1 MGLSFPVQSLC
12 IVECLLH
19 TQQCTI
25 CLLPVSQEPRSLVTT
40 LFEVSYFFDSEMWG
54 PAPSAQS
61 VRVSFMLKANTQ
73 HFMTRKQSRELEQ
86 VSDPIFASRVGPFHS
101 DNLDLL
107 IQFYFLL
114 KPSPMPCL
122 VWSHHS
128 PFSPSSWPPAYSF
141 PDSVLFCYLLIVAW
155 KTGQFPNSS
164 PTYMKL

>member
-25 CLLPVSQEPRSLVTT
+25 CLLLVSQEPRSLVNYS
-40 LFEVSYFFDSEMWG
+40 LWSLIFFWFGDVGSC
-54 PAPSAQS
+54 PSAQS
-61 VRVSFMLKANTQ
+61 VRVSFMLKVNTQ
-73 HFMTRKQSRELEQ
+73 HFVTRKQSRELEQ

-107 IQFYFLL
+107 IQSYFLL

-141 PDSVLFCYLLIVAW
+141 PDSVLFCYLFTVGW